1 MNVVTFRFMLKAK
14 RIGELVKM
22 SETAKAKL
30 DKLITEIENED
41 APDHIQYCYV
51 ILDEL
56 KEIRKLMGK

>member
-1 MNVVTFRFMLKAK
+1 MLKAK